1 MGVTASAAREPGLY
15 ELLGVSPEATPERI
29 DAAIEVAAADAR
41 VLQYASDPYMAAEA
55 AHTLATLD
63 HARRVLL
70 DPYARRA
77 YDVWRSGLEPTAV
90 TATQA
95 PLMVATS
102 TRARRAAVTRPPTGT
117 VPPLPPVPPR
127 SKVAAAVLAFVV
139 GWLGVHNFYLG
150 RNGIA
155 IAQLT
160 ATVATCGIAAPIVWV
175 WAMLEGVL
183 VLTGG
188 IRDNLGR
195 PLV

>member
-70 DPYARRA
+70 DPYARRS
-77 YDVWRSGLEPTAV
+77 YDLWRSGVEPTAV

-95 PLMVATS
+95 PVMVPT
-102 TRARRAAVTRPPTGT
+102 TRVSVAS
-117 VPPLPPVPPR
+117 R

-150 RNGIA
+150 RNGVA

-175 WAMLEGVL
+175 WAMVEGVL